1 MKKNIIS
8 ILLSLMTIGIS
19 NSQITVVN
27 ESNLFSTGLNST
39 GANASAVTNSIFFG
53 LGTGNKSTNASSS
66 NFFGNSAGAFA
77 INASNSNFLGSGAGC
92 AATNA
97 LNSNFLGNQAGYG
110 ATGASYSN
118 FFGNNAGNNATD
130 ASGSN
135 FLGQNAGYNAT
146 SAYYSNFLGG
156 YAGLGAT
163 NANGSTFLGSF
174 AGYSAT
180 GASYSNFL
188 GYMTGYN
195 ATNSYNSN
203 FLGYMAGYSATNAYN
218 SIFVGYQT
226 GNNATNA
233 SYSTLIGFNV
243 GSEENSNSHIG
254 TNNIIVGTNITL
266 PPSTTNSMNLGGV
279 LFGSG
284 FYSTV
289 SGNPSFS
296 PVLGGKIGIGIV
308 NPSTTLD
315 IEESADYQLR
325 LGNRGGNGYNIG
337 RNGTTGYL
345 TFYGDQSTHTGYT
358 FGGADGARMTIDN
371 NGKVGIGTTNP
382 RGNLEVFGNNV
393 TPKVALRFTG
403 SDQYASNYIQSDTDG
418 HYLEFSTFGTSY
430 SNPLFGLSLSGST
443 AIIMA
448 PKTTGKGFL
457 GTTTAAPL
465 VFGTS
470 NIERMRIDTSGNVGI
485 GCDPGSSPLK
495 VYKSELPTF
504 ELASSVSKLQIGM
517 ATCPDCFATG
527 AVSGDA
533 VLRTLGKNNS
543 IILSIPNNIN
553 NGKSFIGFADEANG
567 IWVKVCNNKTMRVNG
582 TIIASEILVKADV
595 WADYVFKPT
604 YKLMSLPEVE
614 QFVKTN
620 NHLPEIPSANEVSK
634 NGISVGEM
642 QNKLLQKVEEL
653 TLYVIEQQKEI
664 NQLKH
669 ELKK

>member
-8 ILLSLMTIGIS
+8 ILLSMMTIGIS

-27 ESNLFSTGLNST
+27 GSSLISTGLNST
-39 GANASAVTNSIFFG
+39 DFNPPAVANSNFFGASA
-53 LGTGNKSTNASSS
+53 GNGSTNASYS
-66 NFFGNSAGAFA
+66 NFLGNSAGAF
-77 INASNSNFLGSGAGC
+77 
-92 AATNA
+92 ATNA

-118 FFGNNAGNNATD
+118 FFGNNAGNSATD

-135 FLGQNAGYNAT
+135 FLGQYAGSNAT
-146 SAYYSNFLGG
+146 TAYYSNFFGG

-163 NANGSTFLGSF
+163 NAHGSTFLGSF

-180 GASYSNFL
+180 RASYSNFL

-203 FLGYMAGYSATNAYN
+203 FLGYMAGYNATNAYN

-243 GSEENSNSHIG
+243 GFENNSSSHIG
-254 TNNIIVGTNITL
+254 ANNIIIGTNITL
-266 PPSTTNSMNLGGV
+266 PPNTTNSMNLGGV
-279 LFGSG
+279 LFGNG

-289 SGNPSFS
+289 SGDPSS
-296 PVLGGKIGIGIV
+296 TPVSGGKIGIGII

-315 IEESADYQLR
+315 IEDNADYQLR
-325 LGNRGGNGYNIG
+325 LGNKGGNGYNIG

-345 TFYGDQSTHTGYT
+345 TFYGDHSTHTGYT

-382 RGNLEVFGNNV
+382 RGNLEVFGNNI

-430 SNPLFGLSLSGST
+430 SNPLFGLSLAGST

-448 PKTTGKGFL
+448 PKTTGKGFF

-465 VFGTS
+465 VFGTN
-470 NIERMRIDTSGNVGI
+470 NIERMRIDTSGNIGI
-485 GCDPGSSPLK
+485 GCFPGSSPLK
-495 VYKSELPTF
+495 VYKSELPTI
-504 ELASSVSKLQIGM
+504 ELASSVSRLQIGM
-517 ATCPDCFATG
+517 ATSPDCFATG

-533 VLRTLGKNNS
+533 VIRTLGANNS
-543 IILSIPNNIN
+543 TILSIPNNIN
-553 NGKSFIGFADEANG
+553 DGKSFIGFQDEANG
-567 IWVKVCNNKTMRVNG
+567 IWVKICNNKTMRVNG

-604 YKLMSLPEVE
+604 YKLMPLPEVE

-620 NHLPEIPSANEVSK
+620 NHLPQVPSANEVSK
-634 NGISVGEM
+634 NGISVSEM

-653 TLYVIEQQKEI
+653 TLYAIQQDKSKKELERKY
-664 NQLKH
+664 NALLEKVEMLTKQM
-669 ELKK
+669 EKK